1 MKQEFCPNVVFYFP
15 WHHSTNSDST
25 ARACL
30 MLWKDFVW
38 PKSSEFGWWC
48 MTGWYRNEL
57 DEWWCMADFL
67 CALIGGA
74 WLVDIEMKAVSGGAW
89 QIFWWCMTGWS
100 ELLTGWFVLLARQ
113 VTRNEVLGLIIE
125 SCMAVFG
132 WWNGYKFAN
141 ICKLSEIF
149 KCYIKVVC
157 QLMKRDL

>member
-1 MKQEFCPNVVFYFP
+1 MVVHGRFF
-15 WHHSTNSDST
+15 
-25 ARACL
+25 
-30 MLWKDFVW
+30 
-38 PKSSEFGWWC
+38 
-48 MTGWYRNEL
+48 
-57 DEWWCMADFL
+57 
-67 CALIGGA
+67 
-74 WLVDIEMKAVSGGAW
+74 GGAW
-89 QIFWWCMTGWS
+89 QVDG
-100 ELLTGWFVLLARQ
+100 LLTGWFVLLARQ